1 MSSSTDIA
9 VRLGALRASTADLLA
24 GLGATQWADADMRA
38 PSALPDWTRGHVLT
52 HLGRNA
58 DGIAATLAGALRGEI
73 VLRYPDGPAG
83 RAADIEA
90 GSGRSAVEL
99 IDDVRESAARLD
111 RIFGAVTDAKA
122 WQRPSDS
129 DRPAHTWLNNR
140 WREVEIHRVDLL
152 GSYGPADWPAAFVDY
167 LLPRLANPDELTPR
181 LSGAVRI
188 EVAHDGSTTTDLG
201 GTVWTAGPDEAHAP
215 VSVTGPDW
223 AVLAWLIGR
232 PALAAAALTAA
243 PELTPW
249 S

>member
-9 VRLGALRASTADLLA
+9 VRLGALRASTADLLT
-24 GLGATQWADADMRA
+24 GLGATQWADVDMRA

-99 IDDVRESAARLD
+99 IADVRESAARLD
-111 RIFGAVTDAKA
+111 RIFGAVTDAGA
-122 WQRPSDS
+122 WERPTDS

-152 GSYGPADWPAAFVDY
+152 GSYGPPDWPAAFVDY
-167 LLPRLANPDELTPR
+167 LLPRLVRPDALAPR

-188 EVAHDGSTTTDLG
+188 EVGHEGSTTTDLG
-201 GTVWTAGPDEAHAP
+201 GTVCSVSPGEAGEP
-215 VSVTGPDW
+215 VSVAGPDW

-232 PALAAAALTAA
+232 PALVASALTAT
-243 PELTPW
+243 PELTAW